1 MTLTL
6 LVDIMGVGRFFSA
19 VAELTGDA
27 GSPQLPLVEG
37 GGGGATVGIT
47 DDALL

>member
-1 MTLTL
+1 M
-6 LVDIMGVGRFFSA
+6 LVVIIEAGRFFSA

-37 GGGGATVGIT
+37 GGGGATVGVT
-47 DDALL
+47 VNGALL